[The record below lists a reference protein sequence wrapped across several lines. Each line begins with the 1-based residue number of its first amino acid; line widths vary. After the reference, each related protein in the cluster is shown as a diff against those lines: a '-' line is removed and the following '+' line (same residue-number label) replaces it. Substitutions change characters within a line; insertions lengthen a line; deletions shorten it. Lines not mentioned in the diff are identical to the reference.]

1 MPVFSSPAILL
12 RRMDY
17 GDFDVIIT
25 FFTLQ
30 RGKLSLIAKAA
41 KKSTKRFA
49 GILELF
55 SVLELVVAAGRG
67 KGLPIL
73 QEAVL
78 KQPFGAIRADFKKT
92 AYASYWAEL
101 IFNWM
106 EENYKQEELYYLF
119 EHALTELD
127 KGITAQAALNVLFQ
141 MRFLTMSGHQPNLT
155 ACSLCRKTLDS
166 INQAAVILDLQRGGI
181 LCGDCGRN
189 SASRLT
195 LAKGTIK
202 ELLWT
207 ASGNLAKATRVKFS
221 LPALEEST
229 HFLEEFV
236 CYHLGKQPRSLKFLR
251 QIRSQNN

>member
-1 MPVFSSPAILL
+1 MQVFSSPAILL

-55 SVLELVVAAGRG
+55 STLEVVAAATGRG
-67 KGLPIL
+67 RGLPVL

-78 KQPFGAIRADFKKT
+78 KQPFSAIRADFRKT
-92 AYASYWAEL
+92 AFASYWVEL
-101 IFNWM
+101 IYNWM
-106 EENYKQEELYYLF
+106 EDNYRQDELYYLL
-119 EHALTELD
+119 EHVLTELD
-127 KGITAQAALNVLFQ
+127 NGHTAPAVLNILFQ
-141 MRFLTMSGHQPNLT
+141 MRFLTLSGHHPNLT
-155 ACSLCRKTLDS
+155 ACSLCRKQLDS
-166 INQAAVILDLQRGGI
+166 INQAAINIDLQRGGI
-181 LCGDCGRN
+181 VCSDCIDN
-189 SASRLT
+189 SASRLA

-207 ASGNLAKATRVKFS
+207 AGGKLDKAARIRFS
-221 LPALEEST
+221 SRALKEST

-236 CYHLGKQPRSLKFLR
+236 TYHLGRQPRSLKFLR
-251 QIRSQNN
+251 QIRS